1 MFIGLAGTAA
11 VSGLSVTIY
20 EWHAEIYTGAV
31 FMQQILGWNIYLCVI
46 IILAVTAVYTS
57 IGGLASVIYTD
68 TLQTVILVGGASAV
82 FVMVQRCLAARNL
95 SHAKAGSLLA
105 AVLKIT
111 SFALF
116 VIPGMIA
123 RILYTEEVACARPS
137 DCKTYCDN
145 EAGCSNIAYPLLVL
159 RLLPSGTASS
169 IVTLDLWKQFRKGAK
184 ETELMIV
191 GRLTVLVL
199 VGISILWLPILQQ
212 SQGGILW
219 FYVQSIRAY
228 LVPPWCMLFILAIF
242 WKRTTE
248 KGAFFGLMIGLI
260 TGLIRMVLDFIYLA
274 PACGSGKADERPDVL
289 AKVDFL
295 HFAIIL
301 SAVSAI
307 AIVVISLL
315 TEPRPEN
322 K

>member
-1 MFIGLAGTAA
+1 MRIAEKIADVTLNNITNTLKLFLLFYVTGMRGL
-11 VSGLSVTIY
+11 
-20 EWHAEIYTGAV
+20 
-31 FMQQILGWNIYLCVI
+31 M
-46 IILAVTAVYTS
+46 
-57 IGGLASVIYTD
+57 
-68 TLQTVILVGGASAV
+68 
-82 FVMVQRCLAARNL
+82 LAA
-95 SHAKAGSLLA
+95 LLA
-105 AVLKIT
+105 ALMSSLT
-111 SFALF
+111 SIFN
-116 VIPGMIA
+116 
-123 RILYTEEVACARPS
+123 S
-137 DCKTYCDN
+137 
-145 EAGCSNIAYPLLVL
+145 
-159 RLLPSGTASS
+159 ASS

-199 VGISILWLPILQQ
+199 VGISLLWLPILQQ

-322 K
+322 KLHRVTWWTRHDIQEPELDSEDEQEELEDKNPSSMEIQDKEDKNTGKKSIKKICRDWVCGTSEENEKTFTAAERARVREKMTSIKEKPVWRRVVNIAAIIIGTGTAFLFGFFH